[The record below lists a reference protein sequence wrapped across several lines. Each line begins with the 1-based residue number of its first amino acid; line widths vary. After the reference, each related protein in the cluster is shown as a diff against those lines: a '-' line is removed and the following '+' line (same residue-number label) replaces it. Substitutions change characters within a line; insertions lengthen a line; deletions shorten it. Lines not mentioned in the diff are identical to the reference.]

1 VVVIGLIGPVAAG
14 KSLVLA
20 EMERLGAVTIRA
32 DDVSRALLAPGQPL
46 LDAVFA
52 AFGERYRRPDGSLD
66 RRALGQLIFSDEEAR
81 ARLEGILHPAMVARM
96 AEMITAE
103 RERPCPPPAV
113 VVEAANLAPMGGLKL
128 VDVTV
133 MVTAERETRV
143 RRLMARDGMTR
154 AEAEALVNLHEA
166 LGLEAFPADYV
177 LVNDGDEADLRTA
190 VQRLG
195 RALVQEQSRAGV
207 DELR

>member
-1 VVVIGLIGPVAAG
+1 
-14 KSLVLA
+14 
-20 EMERLGAVTIRA
+20 
-32 DDVSRALLAPGQPL
+32 
-46 LDAVFA
+46 
-52 AFGERYRRPDGSLD
+52 
-66 RRALGQLIFSDEEAR
+66 
-81 ARLEGILHPAMVARM
+81 MVARM

-113 VVEAANLAPMGGLKL
+113 VVEAANLEPMGGLKL

-133 MVTAERETRV
+133 RVTAERETRV

-190 VQRLG
+190 VQRLW